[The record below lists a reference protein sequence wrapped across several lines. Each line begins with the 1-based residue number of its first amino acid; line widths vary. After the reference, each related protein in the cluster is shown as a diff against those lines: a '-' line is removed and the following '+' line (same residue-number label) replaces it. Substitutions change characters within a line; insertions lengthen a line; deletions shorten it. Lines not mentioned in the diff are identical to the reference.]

1 MADYLDQLFDS
12 DSDESELSGFSEFDS
27 DIEVG
32 DLSDD
37 DIIPNAEAADD
48 NWTDDFSPLRV
59 RLHKIYD
66 YTKIKT

>member
-48 NWTDDFSPLRV
+48 NGQMTSV
-59 RLHKIYD
+59 H
-66 YTKIKT
+66 

>member
-12 DSDESELSGFSEFDS
+12 DLYELSGLSELDS